1 MAIHERDLFSTSA
14 DQPAWPHPH
23 DEGAFTTGCRECD
36 ATRAILAIE
45 TDLRLG
51 VRDLWIS
58 GWTPNELANEVR
70 RRTGS
75 IDARDLVVHALADEH
90 AARSEQAKT
99 EDWTEAVV
107 FLAAASGI
115 EEVETGW
122 IARWVAR
129 RNDRDAA
136 QTVLDVLHVL
146 RDMQMATA

>member
-1 MAIHERDLFSTSA
+1 MTIHERHLFGTSA

-23 DEGAFTTGCRECD
+23 DEGAFTSGCPECD
-36 ATRAILAIE
+36 AVRAILAIE
-45 TDLRLG
+45 IELRLA

-58 GWTPNELANEVR
+58 GWTPNELANEIR

-75 IDARDLVVHALADEH
+75 VDARDLVVHALVDEH

-99 EDWTEAVV
+99 EEWTEAVV
-107 FLAAASGI
+107 FLAAASAVK
-115 EEVETGW
+115 EVEAGW

-136 QTVLDVLHVL
+136 QAVLDVHDVL
-146 RDMQMATA
+146 REMQMAAA